1 MVYKGGMVEVVETLE
16 AKLKR
21 HEGALSLCMAEIE
34 KLRAENQRL
43 RSESGAHTALRSV
56 YNDTQASET
65 NKVRAA
71 AAAIGYEQPK
81 IGSVLSSLG
90 NVSRTERWRVYEMWS
105 QRRQYIIEHRDI
117 PPPNWDA
124 HLQPDVYTPP
134 EGDAMPPV
142 DVIDTGSGFK
152 VLTNL
157 LPKSGQQ
164 RRIGNGNGDDSKD

>member
-1 MVYKGGMVEVVETLE
+1 MVEDLE
-16 AKLKR
+16 QKLKR
-21 HEGALSLCMAEIE
+21 HEDALSLCIAEIE
-34 KLRAENQRL
+34 KLRAENERL
-43 RSESGAHTALRSV
+43 RAEGGAHTALRSV
-56 YNDTQASET
+56 YNDPQASET

-81 IGSVLSSLG
+81 LGSILPSLGSV
-90 NVSRTERWRVYEMWS
+90 NRAERWRVFEMWS

-157 LPKSGQQ
+157 LPKAGE
-164 RRIGNGNGDDSKD
+164 RRVVGNGNSGNGDDSDH